1 MNLYIYATKKGDT
14 VMSVARS
21 TGTSEQEIYRFNSL
35 ESDKLTSGINLLL
48 PGKPSTLVHHTVG
61 PGETLTSVARLY
73 GIPITAV
80 AGANALA
87 DNAELER
94 GQILFVPMPIKN
106 KRQIEV
112 NGYLIP
118 SGASADATTVAESGE
133 LSYVTIFSY
142 HVNDRGGIVPLPD
155 QQALTAAKSHGA
167 SLLLSVT
174 NFDGTNFNTELAHTI
189 LASTALRNSVFAAI
203 EDKLSAQG
211 FSGVNIDFEHMHP
224 SDRPLY
230 NAFVTELR
238 DRMHPKGYSVSI
250 AMGPKTKDEPNAAW
264 MGAFDY
270 KTLGSVVDFI
280 MLMAYEWGWVGGP
293 PMAIAP
299 INQVRAVL
307 EYATSVIPAEKLLM
321 GIPTYGYNWLI
332 PDTPNNLATGI
343 APLAA
348 QNLAIDKGAAVRFD
362 PMGASPMFHYWMG
375 SQEHEIWFEDAKS
388 IMAKFHLVY
397 EMGLR
402 GVSFWVLGQAFPQLW
417 RLVADTFVV
426 KKL

>member
-1 MNLYIYATKKGDT
+1 MYLFTTKKGDT
-14 VMSVARS
+14 IANVARS
-21 TGTSEQEIYRFNSL
+21 TGTSEQEIYRLNGL
-35 ESDKLTSGINLLL
+35 ESDKLTPGINLLV

-61 PGETLTSVARLY
+61 PRETLTSIARLY
-73 GIPITAV
+73 GIPVTAV

-87 DNAELER
+87 DNAQLER
-94 GQILFVPMPIKN
+94 GQVLFVPMPIKT

-118 SGASADATTVAESGE
+118 SGTSSDATTIAESGE
-133 LSYVTIFSY
+133 LSYCTIFSY

-155 QQALTAAKSHGA
+155 QQALNAAKSHGV

-174 NFDGTNFNTELAHTI
+174 NFDGANFNTELAHTI
-189 LASTALRNSVFAAI
+189 LASAALRNSVIAAI
-203 EDKLSAQG
+203 EDKLSTQG
-211 FSGVNIDFEHMHP
+211 FSGVNIDFEHMQP

-238 DRMHPKGYSVSI
+238 DRMHPQGYSVSI

-280 MLMAYEWGWVGGP
+280 MLMTYEWGWVGGP

-307 EYATSVIPAEKLLM
+307 EYATSVIPAQKLLM

-343 APLAA
+343 SPLSA
-348 QNLAIDKGAAVRFD
+348 QNLAIEKGAAVRFD

-402 GVSFWVLGQAFPQLW
+402 GVSFWVLGQTFPQLW
-417 RLVADTFVV
+417 SLVTDSFTV